1 VTLRDECV
9 RRSLQRLPENERRV
23 IALRYGMWTDRR
35 VTLSELGSQ
44 LGVSH
49 EWIRRL
55 EQRALDKLATLPEA
69 QPLRISA

>member
-1 VTLRDECV
+1 
-9 RRSLQRLPENERRV
+9 V
-23 IALRYGMWTDRR
+23 IAHRYGMWTDRR

-69 QPLRISA
+69 QPLRSSG